1 MVFLILSCST
11 KKDVLLI
18 QDSANLSEYKLNFKV
33 ITIQPDDILRIK
45 VSSKSPELT
54 SLYSYQQNSSI
65 SSNTIQGYQ
74 IEGYLVD
81 SDGFVNIPALGLIFI
96 KGLTLNKASES
107 IQRRL
112 IEQEDL
118 KNVTVDVR
126 IVNNYFTIIGEVNSP
141 GRYSFLENNMDI
153 FQALGIA
160 GDLTINGKRNDIR
173 ILRKNDGILKVS
185 SLDLTSSELLNSENF
200 QVFPGDVII
209 VNPNSSRVKNAGI
222 IGNSGNLLSVLSFIL
237 SSLILITSQ

>member
-96 KGLTLNKASES
+96 KGLTLNKASEA

-118 KNVTVDVR
+118 KNVT
-126 IVNNYFTIIGEVNSP
+126 G
-141 GRYSFLENNMDI
+141 
-153 FQALGIA
+153 
-160 GDLTINGKRNDIR
+160 
-173 ILRKNDGILKVS
+173 
-185 SLDLTSSELLNSENF
+185 
-200 QVFPGDVII
+200 
-209 VNPNSSRVKNAGI
+209 
-222 IGNSGNLLSVLSFIL
+222 
-237 SSLILITSQ
+237 